1 MCDVLE
7 RRIFPDKDNKL
18 QKFYDRSPFVIVKH
32 VTIGNKSGHIINNDY
47 GGII

>member
-18 QKFYDRSPFVIVKH
+18 QKFYDRSPWVIVKH
-32 VTIGNKSGHIINNDY
+32 VTIGDKSGTLLTDY
-47 GGII
+47 EGII